1 MKITK
6 KLSELDTENLK
17 WNISVAM
24 FKSPF
29 YFANGNKRKKP
40 NLENNNFSHY
50 FWCRNYGL
58 SDEDTSK
65 FLDEY
70 IEEEYFKK
78 KFIPRVEE
86 QMEEFIAEKTK

>member
-6 KLSELDTENLK
+6 KLSELNTETLK

-29 YFANGNKRKKP
+29 YFANGNKRKNP
-40 NLENNNFSHY
+40 NLENDKFSHY

-70 IEEEYFKK
+70 IKEDYFKN

-86 QMEEFIAEKTK
+86 QMEEYIVEKTK